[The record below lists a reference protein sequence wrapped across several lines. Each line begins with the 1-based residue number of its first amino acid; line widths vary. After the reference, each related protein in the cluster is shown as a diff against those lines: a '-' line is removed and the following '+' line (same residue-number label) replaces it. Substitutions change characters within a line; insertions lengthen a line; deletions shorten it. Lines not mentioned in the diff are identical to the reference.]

1 MKLAALTM
9 LLTVSSILAMPVRF
23 AIIGDRTGGHQEG
36 IYEQIV
42 SAVENEKP
50 EFVITVGDQIEGYTE
65 DTATLSQQ
73 WQEYKSVVSGLSM
86 PLYLIPG
93 NHDISTSSQ
102 LGPYLDNAGQPYY
115 SFDHKGMHFVVLD
128 ASRWES
134 GDSLPAEQLE
144 WLAADLKQSENARQ
158 TFVFYHKPFWYG
170 TTTDGRPDT
179 LHRLFVKYGVDAV
192 FCGHLHEYF
201 SGTYDS
207 IRYTVVGSSGGGA
220 EPGPTGILYHW
231 VMVTADDEELTIVPV
246 LLDGERR
253 RWDDVTV
260 DDVEAI
266 ARSELTGLRFAT
278 PVVAGP
284 DLRVEGT
291 ATLVITNLSTTETLE
306 DSVRW
311 SVPEGWTVLPRTAA
325 VGCAPDSSVRMTFE
339 VQSVAQLFPVPAVS
353 LPMSYAEGKL
363 TLVERR
369 LQVARACGATQAEA
383 PPLIDGEVTEACWRN
398 PVQRLL
404 AADGGPARTDSTRF
418 YFAYDSA
425 DLYLAAVCFDPAVNT
440 IKAEAQNRD
449 GAVQNDDCVDYL
461 LQPDTG
467 KGDVFEICINAS
479 GTIFDQMISVS
490 PKGDI
495 GMNPA
500 WDHGYETRTFLGDR
514 YWSIEVRI
522 PLPTELLM
530 PRRGDVWGLNFRRT
544 QPSRKE
550 SADWQPIDYNPDTFG
565 LMLFE

>member
-1 MKLAALTM
+1 VRLAALSV
-9 LLTVSSILAMPVRF
+9 LLTVSSLPAVPVRF

-50 EFVITVGDQIEGYTE
+50 EFVMTVGDQIEGYTE
-65 DTATLSQQ
+65 DTATLSRQ
-73 WQEYKSVVSGLSM
+73 WQEYRSIVSGLSM
-86 PLYLIPG
+86 SLYLVPG

-102 LGPYLDNAGQPYY
+102 LGQYLANAGQPYY
-115 SFDHKGMHFVVLD
+115 SFYHEKMHFVVLD

-144 WLAADLKQSENARQ
+144 WLATDLKQSRNARR

-179 LHRLFVKYGVDAV
+179 LHKLFVKYGVDAV

-231 VMVTADDEELTIVPV
+231 VMVTADDDELTIVPV
-246 LLDGERR
+246 LLDGEHR

-260 DDVEAI
+260 EDMRTI
-266 ARSELTGLRFAT
+266 ARNEYAGLRFAG

-284 DLRVEGT
+284 DLRAQGT
-291 ATLVITNLSTTETLE
+291 ATLIVTNLSSTEPLVDT
-306 DSVRW
+306 VRW
-311 SVPEGWTVLPRTAA
+311 NVPEGWTVVPAMTA
-325 VGCAPDSSVRMTFE
+325 VSCAPNASVDMKFE
-339 VQSVAQLFPVPAVS
+339 VESGERLFPVPTAS
-353 LPMSYAEGKL
+353 LRMTYGPGRSTML
-363 TLVERR
+363 ERR
-369 LQVARACGATQAEA
+369 LRVARVSKALPTGA
-383 PPLIDGEVTEACWRN
+383 PPLIDGRVTEPCWRG
-398 PVQRLL
+398 PAWRLL
-404 AADGGPARTDSTRF
+404 DAMGGPARTDSTLF

-440 IKAEAQNRD
+440 IKAEAQQRD
-449 GAVQNDDCVDYL
+449 GAVRNDDCVDYL

-467 KGDVFEICINAS
+467 KGDVFEVCINPS
-479 GTIFDQMISVS
+479 GTVFDQMIYVN
-490 PKGDI
+490 PKGDL

-500 WDHGYETRTFLGDR
+500 WDHGYEAQTFFGQGL
-514 YWSIEVRI
+514 WSIEVRI

-530 PRRGDVWGLNFRRT
+530 PRPGDVWGLNFRRT
-544 QPSRKE
+544 QPGRKE
-550 SADWQPIDYNPDTFG
+550 SADWQPMDYDPDTFG